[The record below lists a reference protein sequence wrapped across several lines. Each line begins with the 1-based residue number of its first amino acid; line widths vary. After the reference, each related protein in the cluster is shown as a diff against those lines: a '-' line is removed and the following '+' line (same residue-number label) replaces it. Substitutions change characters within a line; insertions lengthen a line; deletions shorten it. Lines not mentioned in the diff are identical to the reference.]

1 MEQQEI
7 IKLIPPVLAEALKN
21 QEMSI
26 VGDSNGVRIIPSTS
40 LLLISENG
48 VSGFMAKQIMD
59 IKDMISKLGGG
70 ENALCTT
77 EEK

>member
-1 MEQQEI
+1 MEQNEI
-7 IKLIPPVLAEALKN
+7 VKLIPPVLAEALKD
-21 QEMSI
+21 QELSI

-59 IKDMISKLGGG
+59 IKDMISRLGGVEDDG
-70 ENALCTT
+70 
-77 EEK
+77 K

>member
-59 IKDMISKLGGG
+59 IKDMISKLGGVEDDG
-70 ENALCTT
+70 
-77 EEK
+77 K

>member
-1 MEQQEI
+1 MDNEI

-59 IKDMISKLGGG
+59 IKDMISKLGG
-70 ENALCTT
+70 
-77 EEK
+77 EKKDGMVKE

>member
-1 MEQQEI
+1 MESNEI

-26 VGDSNGVRIIPSTS
+26 VGDNSGVRIIPSSS

-48 VSGFMAKQIMD
+48 VSGFMAKQILD
-59 IKDMISKLGGG
+59 IKDMISKLGGEQNG
-70 ENALCTT
+70 MVKE
-77 EEK
+77 

>member
-1 MEQQEI
+1 MDNEI

-59 IKDMISKLGGG
+59 IKDMISKLGGEQDDG
-70 ENALCTT
+70 KLS
-77 EEK
+77 

>member
-7 IKLIPPVLAEALKN
+7 IKLIPPVLAEALQN

-26 VGDSNGVRIIPSTS
+26 VGDNNGVRIIPSTS

-70 ENALCTT
+70 ENALCNT
-77 EEK
+77 EKE

>member
-1 MEQQEI
+1 MDNEL
-7 IKLIPPVLAEALKN
+7 IKLIPPVLAEALQN

-26 VGDSNGVRIIPSTS
+26 VGSNDGVRIVPSSS

-59 IKDMISKLGGG
+59 IKDMISKLGG
-70 ENALCTT
+70 
-77 EEK
+77 EKDDGKLS

>member
-1 MEQQEI
+1 MDNEI

-26 VGDSNGVRIIPSTS
+26 VGDSNGVRIIPSSS

-59 IKDMISKLGGG
+59 IKDMISKLGGVEDDG
-70 ENALCTT
+70 
-77 EEK
+77 K

>member
-1 MEQQEI
+1 METNEI

-26 VGDSNGVRIIPSTS
+26 VGDNNGVRIIPSSS

-59 IKDMISKLGGG
+59 IKDMISKLGGESNG
-70 ENALCTT
+70 KLSKE
-77 EEK
+77 

>member
-59 IKDMISKLGGG
+59 IKDMISRLGGVEDDG
-70 ENALCTT
+70 
-77 EEK
+77 K

>member
-1 MEQQEI
+1 MEQNEI
-7 IKLIPPVLAEALKN
+7 VKLIPPVLAEALKD
-21 QEMSI
+21 QELSI

-59 IKDMISKLGGG
+59 IKDMISKLGGVEDDG
-70 ENALCTT
+70 
-77 EEK
+77 K